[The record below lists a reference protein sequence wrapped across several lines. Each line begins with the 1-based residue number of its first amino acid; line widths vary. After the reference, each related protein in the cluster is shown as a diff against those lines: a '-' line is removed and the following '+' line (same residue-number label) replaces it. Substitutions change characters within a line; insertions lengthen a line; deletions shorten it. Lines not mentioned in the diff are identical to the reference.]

1 MFSMTT
7 REKAAENR
15 VRVMV
20 VIAGLALMGGCDQRT
35 VTQQNV
41 EEGTRELVAMT
52 GGRSNPAP
60 EATRD
65 KTYKAVLGK
74 SQPASG
80 ASDGEKS
87 AASLLASI
95 SHDGMGDSAAGAVAS
110 LEGKVRYEI
119 VVIQSELGRWA
130 SASATAQAAEALDV
144 SRELAD
150 IAASKADKD
159 TQMQAESARRTAIE
173 QELRGLREQSAAKL
187 AAAEAKLAEYRALSE
202 QAMRMSPGEGTP
214 VVERA
219 AEIRHAGEALRL
231 EGLKLAARADSVE
244 PRLTEVTAIISKLS
258 KQKEDLA
265 RIEASVQARA
275 AAAREEAAAARR
287 AASEAA
293 GTLAFRLTALENMRK
308 GELSKAYDAAFSAY
322 AAATSAAKAAA
333 AGAKS
338 PGSTRL
344 ALGSAHLSTAE
355 MHWSRARGEQ
365 AYGALLA
372 TLVGSRPALPNQSEL
387 QGRLTTAQSEHKS
400 AIAAA
405 QKSLE
410 DAKAAFDGAN
420 VGGGAKERLESL
432 GALLEKA
439 IETVK
444 DERLDAAGKFGF
456 RTRMPESLPA
466 GMGASPG
473 ASASPPAAGSGDE
486 VAQVRAEL
494 EKLFAGQ
501 IENQK
506 KLVKLNEI
514 CKAKYGKS
522 FAQVLASNPM
532 LGGNAEMI
540 ERSLAMTPADFQI
553 TIVDDETATATAPGM
568 PMPVTF
574 RKVDGAW
581 QVPGGGTSAAPMQ
594 RAAAAMMAS
603 FEAWGGDIEAGKF
616 ADEAAA
622 SDNLMVRLQA
632 VMMQMMGGD
641 GK

>member
-444 DERLDAAGKFGF
+444 DERLDA
-456 RTRMPESLPA
+456 
-466 GMGASPG
+466 
-473 ASASPPAAGSGDE
+473 PAAGSGDE

-553 TIVDDETATATAPGM
+553 TIVDDEPATATAPGM